1 LEKRRRKSTQTN
13 LKQINNTKNKQQ
25 QQINKSTKN
34 NLKIAKNLKITN
46 GCCCNPFLGPHKK

>member
-1 LEKRRRKSTQTN
+1 LEKSLRKSTQTN

-34 NLKIAKNLKITN
+34 NLKISKNLKITN
-46 GCCCNPFLGPHKK
+46 GCDC

>member
-25 QQINKSTKN
+25 QQQINKSTKN

-46 GCCCNPFLGPHKK
+46 GCDC

>member
-46 GCCCNPFLGPHKK
+46 GCDF